1 MSTNSGMGQGQ
12 AERLSKKQITLV
24 IGIIG
29 GILLFAGILFM
40 ILYNSLSNRSPGA
53 DAPLE
58 AITQYRYEYAEA
70 ANGMK
75 LHALVTKPAFV
86 TLEVV
91 RENVTLTNKVGIN
104 GGFFYGDTL
113 ISMGIVNG
121 RTVNGAANAYGSG
134 GENMKY
140 ARGTLVWDG
149 ASDSLS
155 VQVVSTANEVKVKD
169 HTRFWAQGGISM
181 SLGDEAGWVNQTVAE
196 NAPFPDEQRLRS
208 AAVYDESGMLYLI
221 VSETGGSL
229 HDFRTAIM
237 DTIGDGG
244 LVDGIF
250 LDGDG
255 SSQLLS
261 KEMKL
266 AGDNRPVLQ
275 MLRITK

>member
-1 MSTNSGMGQGQ
+1 MNTNSDTGQRK
-12 AERLSKKQITLV
+12 AEGLSRKQITIV
-24 IGIIG
+24 FAIIT
-29 GILLFAGILFM
+29 GILLFAGVLFM
-40 ILYNSLSNRSPGA
+40 ILYNSLSNRSPGV

-58 AITQYRYEYAEA
+58 AITQYRYDYAEA

-91 RENVTLTNKVGIN
+91 RENVTLTDKVGIN
-104 GGFFYGDTL
+104 GGFFYGETL

-121 RTVNGAANAYGSG
+121 RSINGASNEYGSG

-149 ASDSLS
+149 AIDSLS
-155 VQVVSTANEVKVKD
+155 VQILSTASEVKVRD

-181 SLGDEAGWVNQTVAE
+181 SLGDEAGWEKQTAVE
-196 NAPFPDEQRLRS
+196 NAPFPDELRLRS
-208 AAVYDESGMLYLI
+208 AAVYDDAGMLYLI
-221 VSETGGSL
+221 VSETSGTL
-229 HDFRTAIM
+229 RDFRAAIM
-237 DTIGDGG
+237 ESIGAGR
-244 LVDGIF
+244 LVEGIF

-261 KEMKL
+261 KEIKL

>member
-1 MSTNSGMGQGQ
+1 MGQGQ

>member
-1 MSTNSGMGQGQ
+1 MSTNSGTGQGQ
-12 AERLSKKQITLV
+12 AERLSRRQITLV

-29 GILLFAGILFM
+29 GILLVAGILFVV
-40 ILYNSLSNRSPGA
+40 LYNSLSNRSPGV

-86 TLEVV
+86 TLDVV
-91 RENVTLTNKVGIN
+91 RQNVALTDKVGIN
-104 GGFFYGDTL
+104 GGFFYGETL

-121 RTVNGAANAYGSG
+121 RPVNGAAGAYGNG

-155 VQVVSTANEVKVKD
+155 VQVVSTASEVKVKD

-181 SLGDEAGWVNQTVAE
+181 SLGDEAGWISRTVAE

-208 AAVYDESGMLYLI
+208 AAVYDENGMLYLI
-221 VSETGGSL
+221 VSESL
-229 HDFRTAIM
+229 STLEAFRTAILG
-237 DTIGDGG
+237 TFGDGR

-266 AGDNRPVLQ
+266 TGDNRPVLQ

>member
-1 MSTNSGMGQGQ
+1 M
-12 AERLSKKQITLV
+12 IV
-24 IGIIG
+24 IGVIG
-29 GILLFAGILFM
+29 GVLIIAGILFS
-40 ILYNSLSNRSPGA
+40 ILYHSLSSRSPGV

-58 AITQYRYEYAEA
+58 AVTQYRYEYAEA
-70 ANGMK
+70 ENGMK

-91 RENVTLTNKVGIN
+91 RENVTQTNKVGIN

-121 RTVNGAANAYGSG
+121 RSVNGANEAYGSG

-149 ASDSLS
+149 ATDSLS
-155 VQVVSTANEVKVKD
+155 VQVISNASELKVKD

-181 SLGDEAGWVNQTVAE
+181 GLGDEEGWIGQTE
-196 NAPFPDEQRLRS
+196 EEHAPFPDEPRLRS
-208 AAVYDESGMLYLI
+208 AALYDDAGMLYLV

-229 HDFRTAIM
+229 EEFRSAVKE
-237 DTIGDGG
+237 TIGAGR

-275 MLRITK
+275 MLRIIK